1 MSSLGIFSLLINTMI
16 ITSISNDYHVHFHQL
31 KMMKIEIASKM
42 PKNAGVGGDVLSIST
57 LSEQKKTERET
68 NKIQS
73 YYN

>member
-1 MSSLGIFSLLINTMI
+1 
-16 ITSISNDYHVHFHQL
+16 
-31 KMMKIEIASKM
+31 MMKIEIASKM